1 MGDAALSL
9 AATLTAPTPTSAL
22 AAGPIAELEATA
34 ADGGV
39 DPFAQMLAA
48 VTKAVDVIALPAPAV
63 VAAPTGPV
71 TDVAPELTLPSDDG
85 ESAPQGDAGASTD
98 QDGDPLSN
106 AIAAG
111 LTAILA
117 LAQIPPPPPAP
128 TTPATNDA
136 AVAATP
142 AKVTLAANH
151 PRPLPLVLSTTRHLF
166 EAAQAQLAAASPSS
180 DQPAADP
187 LPGQLAA
194 VTALP
199 IVDDTAPAAQIEPD
213 TGEALASPPVQG
225 SPAPAASTPIP
236 AEIRAHVA
244 AAVAALRQTVTPIQ
258 PVIVAASTQP
268 VIQAAAAVEQT
279 DAVEPARSPEVEPAA
294 SNDATTT
301 LPARNPQDRLPHTAP
316 TTRPAE
322 PAAPEPVR
330 AQKVAA
336 RHGAENGMPVIGL
349 NPDRAAPTQVAGDG
363 MGVTSSATSGPDG
376 IVQQQ
381 LSIARDGQW
390 LDSLARDIAQSA
402 GSGRDLHFKLNPQH
416 LGALTVAIAQSADGA
431 AIRMT
436 AETDTA
442 RSILIDAQPRLVAEA
457 RAQGLRISEAHV
469 DLNQSNSGSGSNP
482 GTNANTNANTNGG
495 SGSAPRQGDTAGQ
508 QASQNR
514 QSSPGHQPFLRN
526 RPATD
531 DRGAESVDDSG
542 ALFA

>member
-9 AATLTAPTPTSAL
+9 GAPLTAPTPTSAL
-22 AAGPIAELEATA
+22 VAGPLAELEATA

-48 VTKAVDVIALPAPAV
+48 VTKAVDVIALPAQVAV
-63 VAAPTGPV
+63 TLPTGPV

-85 ESAPQGDAGASTD
+85 ESPPEGDTGASTD
-98 QDGDPLSN
+98 QDGDPLSD

-117 LAQIPPPPPAP
+117 LAQTPPPPAP
-128 TTPATNDA
+128 AAPATNDTV
-136 AVAATP
+136 VAATP

-166 EAAQAQLAAASPSS
+166 EAAQAQLTAASPLPG
-180 DQPAADP
+180 QPAADP

-194 VTALP
+194 VTRLP
-199 IVDDTAPAAQIEPD
+199 IVDDTAPAAQIDPD
-213 TGEALASPPVQG
+213 TGEALPSPPVQG
-225 SPAPAASTPIP
+225 SQAPTTPTPIP

-244 AAVAALRQTVTPIQ
+244 AAVAALRQTVAPVQ
-258 PVIVAASTQP
+258 PVMVAASAQP

-294 SNDATTT
+294 SRDATTT
-301 LPARNPQDRLPHTAP
+301 LSGRNPQDRLPHTVP
-316 TTRPAE
+316 TARTAEHAAAE
-322 PAAPEPVR
+322 PAR
-330 AQKVAA
+330 TQKVAA
-336 RHGAENGMPVIGL
+336 RHGAEPGVPVVGL
-349 NPDRAAPTQVAGDG
+349 SPDHAASAQTAGDATA
-363 MGVTSSATSGPDG
+363 VASSATSGTDG

-402 GSGRDLHFKLNPQH
+402 GSGRDLHFTLHPQH

-436 AETDTA
+436 ADTDTA
-442 RSILIDAQPRLVAEA
+442 RSILVDAQPRLVAEA

-469 DLNQSNSGSGSNP
+469 DLNQSNSGSGSNS
-482 GTNANTNANTNGG
+482 GTNGG
-495 SGSAPRQGDTAGQ
+495 TNGGYGSAPRQGDTAGG

-526 RPATD
+526 QSATAD
-531 DRGAESVDDSG
+531 LGAESDDDSG
-542 ALFA
+542 VLYA